1 LRDAAFRRRAKAFL
15 TNRAPRGH
23 VGAAKAEGAASMTV
37 KERIAAKLTEAL
49 HPTALEIVDES
60 GRHKGHAGARAG
72 GETHFR
78 LYIVSERFAGKGR
91 LERHRIVNALLAEEL
106 AAGVHA
112 LATTTLAPDEA

>member
-1 LRDAAFRRRAKAFL
+1 
-15 TNRAPRGH
+15 
-23 VGAAKAEGAASMTV
+23 MTV

-60 GRHKGHAGARAG
+60 SRHKGHAGARAG